1 MRIVQ
6 NFCTQPRKYADS
18 EGRLVIELEP
28 NDDIQA
34 IIKKYEKKRINWWDE
49 ECVFVPSK
57 SNERQLYFRRHQ
69 PYLD

>member
-34 IIKKYEKKRINWWDE
+34 IIKKYEKKRINWWDK
-49 ECVFVPSK
+49 ECVFVP
-57 SNERQLYFRRHQ
+57 
-69 PYLD
+69 